1 MTSKRTLCS
10 KAICDNRRLPAN
22 ANATWDL
29 VIIQHPSAVSPS
41 PACLLTFTSSA
52 VGRYQ
57 QLWHLMQSEEWKEL
71 HTEQYQYIYLPD
83 SDVYHAAE
91 QIDR

>member
-1 MTSKRTLCS
+1 M
-10 KAICDNRRLPAN
+10 CDNRRLPPT

-29 VIIQHPSAVSPS
+29 VIIRNSSAASPF

-57 QLWHLMQSEEWKEL
+57 QLWQLVQSDEWKEL
-71 HTEQYQYIYLPD
+71 HTGQYQYIYLPD
-83 SDVYHAAE
+83 GDVYHAAE